1 MFLSHLSKYI
11 ESLWKKFR
19 QSFPKNLLNFS
30 RYYTYTSGKMII
42 KDDGKKLRWKFY
54 SATLIFA
61 SEKITFFPKPKFFFS
76 SDRMKVGKNVIFS
89 DAKIRVAEYLVFTL
103 ISRHRLLLLFFP
115 KDMYSTKWNKNF
127 SDFPKGKYYILI
139 CARKCRFSLM
149 KVWKMMLLF
158 YRGLKFLPIA
168 NMAKLNI
175 LSLKVER
182 SKILLWWYFLASKV
196 IISHCLCPRL
206 KIILLSVF

>member
-11 ESLWKKFR
+11 ESVRKKIR
-19 QSFPKNLLNFS
+19 QSFSKK
-30 RYYTYTSGKMII
+30 KMGLI
-42 KDDGKKLRWKFY
+42 
-54 SATLIFA
+54 SELIFTELL
-61 SEKITFFPKPKFFFS
+61 SKEPNFWNVLHLVKKCKYNFFSS

-139 CARKCRFSLM
+139 CARKCRFSSM